1 MLFFILENVKFGVN
15 GFKNGSG
22 SDFEK
27 IVKIE
32 DMRVIDMRRV
42 LKERGFLVFGF
53 KIDLIKRL
61 KEVGFFLIEVVLNL
75 NSVVFV
81 VVLI

>member
-1 MLFFILENVKFGVN
+1 MLFFILENVKFGAN

-81 VVLI
+81 VVLT